1 MMGRPLVADCG
12 RLWPTR
18 GNVMDNSMGN
28 SLRFARNVEV
38 WIFGAFG
45 GLVLAACLSGPSER
59 ATPPAAA
66 QDYAAAAAVGPA
78 AETGLPQP
86 TYVVYVT
93 AKRLSPAEKRMARDQ
108 AG

>member
-1 MMGRPLVADCG
+1 
-12 RLWPTR
+12 
-18 GNVMDNSMGN
+18 MGN

-45 GLVLAACLSGPSER
+45 GLVLAACLSGPSQR
-59 ATPPAAA
+59 AAPAVDAAPADAAA
-66 QDYAAAAAVGPA
+66 TGVGA
-78 AETGLPQP
+78 MAETELAQSHRAAQP

>member
-1 MMGRPLVADCG
+1 
-12 RLWPTR
+12 
-18 GNVMDNSMGN
+18 MGN

-59 ATPPAAA
+59 AAPAGA
-66 QDYAAAAAVGPA
+66 A
-78 AETGLPQP
+78 AETGRAQRHGTAQP

-93 AKRLSPAEKRMARDQ
+93 AKRLSPAEKRATRDE